1 MSKALL
7 IVHGIGEQLRG
18 QTTEKLVSG
27 LDAAFGQRLTVT
39 REASGHAVA
48 VTVGGMTVHFHE
60 VFWADLLTRETNRG
74 ALTWA
79 TMPTLVWHPLLCRR
93 TKLLPGA
100 EYPTPLVLAWL
111 ALTLPASLLAYP
123 MALGARALVQPFDE
137 ERQKRLR
144 ERVNNMRFLER
155 VKATADAAAHDDT
168 ILEATFE
175 GVVADVPN
183 YMSSAARGEGV
194 AFEVLAR
201 FHDVMRVAG
210 ERHDDVYILAHSL
223 GTVVAYHALTG
234 MGQPAGVPPYAP
246 RRLFTI
252 GSPLEKIRF
261 FWPWTVRC
269 TSPSAHPEFRW
280 TNFYH
285 RMDAVSGS
293 LRRFAAWAPLE
304 NVRLKGGGGFL
315 RSHVVYERSPEFL
328 GMLTEELFGERTIPR
343 VAWWRRLLDH
353 AITLGEN
360 LAAPV
365 GLMLSLVMGV
375 ALLLILVLGFPHL
388 MAAGLRVI
396 VGDVWAGRVA
406 NGLSLIVLL
415 TMTVFVVRG
424 VRKCYLD
431 AGACVTGGAS
441 AAAASASI
449 VAGEQRASASGDSR
463 PAGV

>member
-7 IVHGIGEQLRG
+7 IVHGIGEQLLG

-27 LDAAFGQRLTVT
+27 LDAAFGQRLAVRRDT
-39 REASGHAVA
+39 RGHAVA
-48 VTVGGMTVHFHE
+48 VTVAGVTVEFHE
-60 VFWADLLTRETNRG
+60 VFWADLLTREKNRG

-93 TKLLPGA
+93 AKLLGSA
-100 EYPTPLVLAWL
+100 EYPAPLVLAWL
-111 ALTLPASLLAYP
+111 ALMLPASLLAYP
-123 MALGARALVQPFDE
+123 LALGARALVQPFDE

-144 ERVNNMRFLER
+144 QRVRDMRFLER
-155 VKATADAAAHDDT
+155 AKAVADAAAHEET
-168 ILEATFE
+168 ILEATLE
-175 GVVADVPN
+175 SVVADVPN
-183 YMSSAARGEGV
+183 YMSSAARGDGV

-201 FHDVMRVAG
+201 FHDVMRVVR
-210 ERHDDVYILAHSL
+210 ERHDDIYILAHSL

-234 MGQPAGVPPYAP
+234 TGQPAGDLPYAP

-269 TSPSAHPEFRW
+269 TRPSAHPEFRW

-293 LRRFAAWAPLE
+293 LQRFAAWAPLE
-304 NVRLKGGGGFL
+304 NVRLRGGGGFL

-328 GMLTEELFGERTIPR
+328 GVLTEELFGERTVPR

-353 AITLGEN
+353 VITLGEN
-360 LAAPV
+360 LAAPI
-365 GLMLSLVMGV
+365 GLILSLAMGV
-375 ALLLILVLGFPHL
+375 GLLLIVLLAFPYLVSL
-388 MAAGLRVI
+388 ALRFV

-406 NGLSLIVLL
+406 DGLSLLVLL
-415 TMTVFVVRG
+415 TMTVWVVG
-424 VRKCYLD
+424 KVRACYLS
-431 AGACVTGGAS
+431 ACAS
-441 AAAASASI
+441 VA
-449 VAGEQRASASGDSR
+449 AGERRANASRDSR
-463 PAGV
+463 PAAV

>member
-7 IVHGIGEQLRG
+7 IVHGIGEQLLG

-27 LDAAFGQRLTVT
+27 LDAAFGQRLAVT
-39 REASGHAVA
+39 RDARGHAVA
-48 VTVGGMTVHFHE
+48 VAVDGATVEFHE
-60 VFWADLLTRETNRG
+60 VFWADLLTREKNRG
-74 ALTWA
+74 TLTWA

-93 TKLLPGA
+93 AKLLSSV
-100 EYPTPLVLAWL
+100 EYPALLVLAWL

-144 ERVNNMRFLER
+144 ERVRGQRFLER
-155 VKATADAAAHDDT
+155 VKATADAAAHDET

-175 GVVADVPN
+175 GVVADIPS
-183 YMSSAARGEGV
+183 YMNSVARGSGV

-201 FHDVMRVAG
+201 FHDVMRAVRG
-210 ERHDDVYILAHSL
+210 RHNDIYVLAHSL

-234 MGQPAGVPPYAP
+234 MGQPAGDPPYAP
-246 RRLFTI
+246 VRLFTI

-261 FWPWTVRC
+261 FWPWTVRG
-269 TSPSAHPEFRW
+269 TRPSAHPEFRW

-293 LRRFAAWAPLE
+293 LRRFTAWAPLE

-328 GMLTEELFGERTIPR
+328 GILTKELFGERTVPR
-343 VAWWRRLLDH
+343 VAWWRRLLDYVL
-353 AITLGEN
+353 TLGEN
-360 LAAPV
+360 LAAPI

-375 ALLLILVLGFPHL
+375 ALLLILVLGFPYL
-388 MAAGLRVI
+388 VSAGLRFI
-396 VGDVWAGRVA
+396 VGDLWAGRVA
-406 NGLSLIVLL
+406 NGLSLMVLL
-415 TMTVFVVRG
+415 TMTVFVVRE

-431 AGACVTGGAS
+431 ACACVAGGG
-441 AAAASASI
+441 SI
-449 VAGEQRASASGDSR
+449 VAGEQRAGGDSR
-463 PAGV
+463 PAAV

>member
-7 IVHGIGEQLRG
+7 IVHGIGEQLLG
-18 QTTEKLVSG
+18 QTTDKLVSG
-27 LDAAFGQRLTVT
+27 LSAAFGERLAVT
-39 REASGHAVA
+39 RDASGHAIGVA
-48 VTVGGMTVHFHE
+48 VGAATVEFHE
-60 VFWADLLTRETNRG
+60 VYWADLLTREKNRG

-93 TKLLPGA
+93 AKLLSSA
-100 EYPTPLVLAWL
+100 EYPAPLVVAWL

-123 MALGARALVQPFDE
+123 IAQGARALVQPFDE

-144 ERVNNMRFLER
+144 DRVRDMRFMER
-155 VKATADAAAHDDT
+155 AKAMADAAAHDET
-168 ILEATFE
+168 LVEATLE

-183 YMSSAARGEGV
+183 YMNSIACGEGV

-201 FHDVMRVAG
+201 FHDVMRKVR
-210 ERHDDVYILAHSL
+210 ERHDEIYVLAHSL

-234 MGQPAGVPPYAP
+234 VGQPAGDPPYAP

-269 TSPSAHPEFRW
+269 APPSAHPGFRW

-293 LRRFAAWAPLE
+293 LRRFAAWAPLD

-328 GMLTEELFGERTIPR
+328 GMLTQELFGERTVPR
-343 VAWWRRLLDH
+343 IAWWRRLLDH

-365 GLMLSLVMGV
+365 GLLLSLAMGV
-375 ALLLILVLGFPHL
+375 GLL
-388 MAAGLRVI
+388 
-396 VGDVWAGRVA
+396 
-406 NGLSLIVLL
+406 LIVLL
-415 TMTVFVVRG
+415 AFPYMVSLALRGLGAGVWGGRVADGLSLLVLLGMTVFVVRE
-424 VRKCYLD
+424 VRKCYLN
-431 AGACVTGGAS
+431 ACMSVAAGGAS
-441 AAAASASI
+441 
-449 VAGEQRASASGDSR
+449 VAGEHRASAAVGSR